1 MFKLLIR
8 NLSLWSLCALVACSS
23 TSPSPVQPQSATP
36 PVDTPA
42 PTPVIKLVP
51 MPSPLSPADQAGHQ
65 LQQWQDALRLAAPE
79 TASGLAS
86 RLAAEPATP
95 AGMVHLALAWLHTRV
110 PGDAAR
116 AQAQLEGLANST
128 DPTAAAWADW
138 LPLLTARAAEQRRLE
153 EQITRQTQQ
162 LRDNQRRVDQLTEQ
176 LEALK
181 AIERSL
187 APRSMG
193 KTP

>member
-8 NLSLWSLCALVACSS
+8 NLGLWSLCALVACSS
-23 TSPSPVQPQSATP
+23 TRPVAEPPPASAIPNEATSS
-36 PVDTPA
+36 
-42 PTPVIKLVP
+42 PVIKLVP
-51 MPSPLSPADQAGHQ
+51 VPSPLSPVDEAGRQ
-65 LQQWQDALRLAAPE
+65 LQQWQDSLRQATPESLNALAA
-79 TASGLAS
+79 

-95 AGMVHLALAWLHTRV
+95 AGMVHLALVWLHTHN
-110 PGDAAR
+110 PGDSAR
-116 AQAQLEGLANST
+116 ALAQLEGLSNGN
-128 DPTAAAWADW
+128 DPAVAAWAGW
-138 LPLLTARAAEQRRLE
+138 LPLLMARAAEQKRLE
-153 EQITRQTQQ
+153 EQIVRQNQQ
-162 LRDNQRRVDQLTEQ
+162 LRDNQRRIDQLTEQ